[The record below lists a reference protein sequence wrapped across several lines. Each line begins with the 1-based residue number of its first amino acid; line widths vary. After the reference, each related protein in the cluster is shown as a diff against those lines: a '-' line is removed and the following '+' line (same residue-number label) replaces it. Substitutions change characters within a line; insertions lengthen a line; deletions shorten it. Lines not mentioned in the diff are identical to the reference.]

1 MNDIPND
8 TTSVHSNQS
17 LNNFDFKTR
26 TKQLII
32 GNNNNSNNKENI
44 YNVINLGKH
53 GDTGPQDNQSLC
65 SYDLNEDFKK
75 PTNNKMDKLI
85 QQQIQKPGRMS
96 MFEQVP
102 PSRINQM
109 REGIESCPLHD
120 FDRLPAT

>member
-1 MNDIPND
+1 MNPQNSVEKEHSVSGNIKGHLSALLDKIGNKDNNITNADSNYKDSASNHNNFETKSLMNFNRINSLMNDIPND

-53 GDTGPQDNQSLC
+53 GDTGPQDN
-65 SYDLNEDFKK
+65 
-75 PTNNKMDKLI
+75 
-85 QQQIQKPGRMS
+85 
-96 MFEQVP
+96 
-102 PSRINQM
+102 
-109 REGIESCPLHD
+109 
-120 FDRLPAT
+120 